1 MPPQIDH
8 MILSGND
15 RAKSVGFYTRVLGF
29 AYEGQRERTPFS
41 VIRVTPGFIL
51 QLAPFGTTGN
61 EHLAFSMSSVEFDQV
76 FQRVRD
82 HAIEYADSFDRVRRY
97 ARPRRVRRCKRS
109 MAGRVFLRSE
119 PAPHRDRLLSMMMLF
134 DHESHFHDA
143 E

>member
-15 RAKSVGFYTRVLGF
+15 RAKSVEFYTRVLGF
-29 AYEGQRERTPFS
+29 AYEGQGERTPSS

-51 QLAPFGTTGN
+51 QSAPFGTTGN

-82 HAIEYADSFDRVRRY
+82 HAIEYADSFDRVCDMRGPCASEG
-97 ARPRRVRRCKRS
+97 ARGAWQAVYFFDPNRS
-109 MAGRVFLRSE
+109 SS
-119 PAPHRDRLLSMMMLF
+119 RLLTIY
-134 DHESHFHDA
+134 DDA
-143 E
+143 R